1 MYDNVREW
9 LEQELKEHN
18 SEGTVYIARAQRQ
31 NGWLHVPVYVGGEGD
46 AYDKASLL
54 QDIEDAW
61 NDQEP
66 RHEFQLLLV
75 PAAR

>member
-1 MYDNVREW
+1 MNRSSISDLIERARRE
-9 LEQELKEHN
+9 
-18 SEGTVYIARAQRQ
+18 
-31 NGWLHVPVYVGGEGD
+31 NGWLHVPVFVEGEGD
-46 AYDKASLL
+46 AYDIASVL
-54 QDIEDAW
+54 QDIEDSW